1 MYYIYLLRSKK
12 DKKLYIGITTQLN
25 KRIQQHNKGEVL
37 STKGRRPFEVIYYE
51 AYKSKGDAKRRE
63 KNLKLFSRSYY
74 GLKKR
79 LIDSL

>member
-37 STKGRRPFEVIYYE
+37 STKGRRPFEIIYYE
-51 AYKSKGDAKRRE
+51 AYKSKVDAKRRE

-79 LIDSL
+79 LIDSI